1 MTMTTHVEPVRPP
14 SRFLLALEL
23 RTLPELGGFLASLPL
38 LTAAAPR
45 GDGHPVLVLPG
56 LVTSDRSTI
65 ALRNFL
71 KSRGYAAYGWEL
83 GRNYGPVP
91 RIERGMI
98 DRVEELYEK
107 HRRKVSLV
115 GWSLGGI
122 YARQL
127 AKAMPE
133 KVRQVITLGSPFAG
147 NPRSTNA
154 WRLYEFTSG
163 HRVDDREQHM
173 GGAIASPPPCRRQQS
188 TAARMVFAIGAT
200 AWSRK
205 RRQQTISKSR
215 EAIAAWVTIRRL
227 FMQSPTVWPNPK
239 TAGKNLNAPA
249 SGRCFFLSRQALS
262 AAERDGACPWRQPLP
277 SA

>member
-1 MTMTTHVEPVRPP
+1 MTMTAHIEPVRPP

-56 LVTSDRSTI
+56 LVTTDRSTI

-98 DRVEELYEK
+98 ERVEELYEK
-107 HRRKVSLV
+107 HGRKVSLV
-115 GWSLGGI
+115 GWSLGGV

-127 AKAMPE
+127 AKAMPD

-147 NPRSTNA
+147 DPRSTNA

-163 HRVDDREQHM
+163 HKVDDREQHM
-173 GGAIASPPPCRRQQS
+173 GGAIAAPPPVPS
-188 TAARMVFAIGAT
+188 TAIYSRTDGVCHWRNCMEPETPTTDNIEVEGSHCGLGHNPTAVFAIADRLAQPEDGWKKFERT
-200 AWSRK
+200 G
-205 RRQQTISKSR
+205 
-215 EAIAAWVTIRRL
+215 IRS
-227 FMQSPTVWPNPK
+227 FFFPK
-239 TAGKNLNAPA
+239 PA
-249 SGRCFFLSRQALS
+249 SA
-262 AAERDGACPWRQPLP
+262 
-277 SA
+277 